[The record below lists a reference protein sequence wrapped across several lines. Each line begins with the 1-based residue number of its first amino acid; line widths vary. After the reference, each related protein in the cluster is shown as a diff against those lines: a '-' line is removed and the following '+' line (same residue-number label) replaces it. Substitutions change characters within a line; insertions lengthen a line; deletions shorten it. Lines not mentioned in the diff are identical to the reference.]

1 MAPPSSLPQ
10 IGVRAVVLS
19 PTRELAT
26 QTFKFTKELGRFTS
40 LKAVL
45 VLGGDSME
53 EQFTALHGNPDM

>member
-1 MAPPSSLPQ
+1 MSSLLQ
-10 IGVRAVVLS
+10 IGARGVVLS

-53 EQFTALHGNPDM
+53 EQFSALHGNPDM

>member
-1 MAPPSSLPQ
+1 MQ

-26 QTFKFTKELGRFTS
+26 QTFKFTKELGKFTS
-40 LKAVL
+40 LRAAL

-53 EQFTALHGNPDM
+53 DQFAAVHGNPDM

>member
-1 MAPPSSLPQ
+1 M
-10 IGVRAVVLS
+10 LS

-45 VLGGDSME
+45 VLGGDGME
-53 EQFTALHGNPDM
+53 EQFSALHGNPDM

>member
-1 MAPPSSLPQ
+1 MLQ
-10 IGVRAVVLS
+10 IGARAVVLS

-40 LKAVL
+40 LKLAL

-53 EQFTALHGNPDM
+53 EQFSTLHSNPDM